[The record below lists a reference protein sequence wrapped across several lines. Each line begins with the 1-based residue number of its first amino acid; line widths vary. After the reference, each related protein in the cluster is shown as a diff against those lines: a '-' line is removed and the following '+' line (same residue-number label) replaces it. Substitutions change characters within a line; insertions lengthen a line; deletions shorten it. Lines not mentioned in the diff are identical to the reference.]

1 MSFPVVVGDAWYHS
15 TYAAYR
21 WSAVCRGAVLKGLA
35 LANSSVPVGPDVKS
49 RVCRYHIGTIFN
61 VLPWEK
67 DEHDVRDKAWCPINQ
82 EFLAVDQVKWFAKI
96 VSALYHALQ

>member
-1 MSFPVVVGDAWYHS
+1 M
-15 TYAAYR
+15 
-21 WSAVCRGAVLKGLA
+21 CRGAVLKGLA

-67 DEHDVRDKAWCPINQ
+67 DEHDVRDKAW
-82 EFLAVDQVKWFAKI
+82 
-96 VSALYHALQ
+96 